1 MGHYGH
7 VANLGVRLMS
17 MNVGKCPKC
26 SSRVDRLAIE
36 RVDITEK
43 HTPEWR
49 GISLVCPN
57 CSTILGAAIDPVDL
71 KNFVVEEVVHK
82 LRSVQ

>member
-1 MGHYGH
+1 MLL
-7 VANLGVRLMS
+7 NTLGDIAVS
-17 MNVGKCPKC
+17 MNIGKCPKC
-26 SSRVDRLAIE
+26 AATVARLAIE
-36 RVDITEK
+36 RIDITEK

-49 GISLVCPN
+49 GISLVCPS
-57 CSTILGAAIDPVDL
+57 CSTVLGAAIDPVDL

>member
-1 MGHYGH
+1 MPSN
-7 VANLGVRLMS
+7 A
-17 MNVGKCPKC
+17 GKCPKC
-26 SSRVDRLAIE
+26 GATVARLAIE

-43 HTPEWR
+43 HTQEWR
-49 GISLVCPN
+49 GITLLCPS
-57 CSTILGAAIDPVDL
+57 CFTVLGAAIDPIDL

>member
-1 MGHYGH
+1 MLLMD
-7 VANLGVRLMS
+7 LGDTAVYT
-17 MNVGKCPKC
+17 NVGKCPKC
-26 SSRVDRLAIE
+26 AATVVRLAIE

-43 HTPEWR
+43 NTPEWR

-57 CSTILGAAIDPVDL
+57 CSTVLGAAIDPVDL

>member
-1 MGHYGH
+1 
-7 VANLGVRLMS
+7 

-26 SSRVDRLAIE
+26 AATVARLAIE
-36 RVDITEK
+36 RVDITEE

-49 GISLVCPN
+49 GISLVCPT
-57 CSTILGAAIDPVDL
+57 CSTVLGAAIDPVDL
-71 KNFVVEEVVHK
+71 KNFVVEEVVQK

>member
-1 MGHYGH
+1 
-7 VANLGVRLMS
+7 MS
-17 MNVGKCPKC
+17 MNAGKCPKC
-26 SSRVDRLAIE
+26 EKIVSRLGIE

-49 GISLVCPN
+49 GITLLCPS
-57 CSTILGAAIDPVDL
+57 CSTVLGAAIDPIDL